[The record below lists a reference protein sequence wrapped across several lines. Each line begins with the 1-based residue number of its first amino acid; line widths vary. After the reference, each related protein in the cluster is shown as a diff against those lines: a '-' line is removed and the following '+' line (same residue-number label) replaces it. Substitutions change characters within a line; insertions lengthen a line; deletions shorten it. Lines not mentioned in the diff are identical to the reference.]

1 VDGGIEVA
9 NEDELEEVGITHDA
23 EESRAKLIDTIE
35 ELVDSAQDKI
45 GAELVET
52 TRGMMG
58 CKKALV
64 AYESDVAKASEYL
77 WKKGLASVE
86 KGK

>member
-1 VDGGIEVA
+1 MKPSSGFHLVTWERV
-9 NEDELEEVGITHDA
+9 ITHDA

-52 TRGMMG
+52 TGGMMG

-77 WKKGLASVE
+77 
-86 KGK
+86 